1 MSSAGIES
9 VKMLL
14 RFGVLLSLAGL
25 CAAKT
30 GLPRG
35 VRHLPITD
43 KQDIRFV
50 RLSVDG
56 EALNRW
62 STAITQDNQGFIWI
76 ATNDGLYRY
85 DGYTLVPHRHDPANP
100 NSPGDDNL
108 RTVYK
113 DRDGILWI
121 GSASGGLD
129 RLDPARGIF
138 THFRHIP
145 GDERSLSDNNV
156 SRIFQDRSGALWVG
170 SNGGLDLL
178 DPVSGTFQHFR
189 FDPHDPFSL
198 SGNEVSAIYE
208 DRNRNFWVGTTHGL
222 NKLDR
227 ATGRFQRFVHVAA
240 DPRSLGHDF
249 VAAILEDRFG
259 VLWVASVFGG
269 GLSSLDVT
277 SGKFQRY
284 SLHADMAG
292 PEHLSGITSLH
303 EDDDGTL
310 WLGGIE
316 DGLLRLDP
324 ERRRF
329 VRYKR
334 SEVNP
339 SSIHASDVEAL
350 FQDREGVLWICTQ
363 TGVSRFFKGSRAFA
377 RYQHEPGN
385 PSTPQD
391 NLVYAVQE
399 DSHGLLWMGSSRG
412 VESFDRKSGIFRHY
426 THDAYDRYSISH
438 DVVSAI
444 HEDRSGKL
452 WFGTYGGGLNSFDPA
467 SERFTR
473 FQNDPGKIGS
483 LSSDLVQ
490 CLLEDHEG
498 MLWVGT
504 QFGLN
509 RYDAVTG
516 QFKVWR
522 KSPEDPYALP
532 DNNVRALYE
541 DSAGTLWVG
550 TVFGGLARFD
560 RKSGR
565 FTSWHHDPKDPRSL
579 SNEGVASIYR
589 DRQGTL
595 WVGTRGG
602 LNRMDPSGRTF
613 TRFTMKNGLPDQYVQ
628 AILEDHRGDLWLAT
642 HNGLSYFS
650 PRTERFQNFRESD
663 GLPGNY
669 MSPTGMEGA
678 CHLRDGHMAFGSTD
692 GLLVF
697 DPKKITGN
705 SYVPPVVLTSFLL
718 FNRTVPIS
726 EKSPLPQ
733 PIWATT
739 ALTLSP
745 KQSIFTLEF
754 AALSYAAPERNRYR
768 YRLEGLETEWNEV
781 DSKHRI
787 ATYTN
792 LPPRNYVF
800 RVQGSNNGLL
810 WNEAGVSLPI
820 TVLPPWWRTWWFSAI
835 AAASA
840 FALTYLLHL
849 VRVRNLH
856 RTAIKLELQV
866 GERMREL
873 EAARKAAEGAREA
886 AETANRAKGAFLS
899 HMSHELRTPLNA
911 ILGFAG
917 LLRKDVT
924 LPHHHADLDIISRSG
939 EHLLGLIDD
948 VLDVA
953 KIEAGRSVVEV
964 VPCDLMHLVHD
975 VTDMIRMR
983 ALTKGIT
990 MVVDQSPEFPRFV
1003 QTDPQ
1008 KLRQVLLNLLGNAE
1022 KFTDA
1027 GGVLLR
1033 LRASRP
1039 SSGDRWLLTFEVE
1052 DTGPG
1057 ISPEDQIR
1065 IFEPFVQAGTSSRQK
1080 GTGLGLAIARQF
1092 VEMLEG
1098 TVRVTSTPGA
1108 GSTFYVEIP
1117 AAEAQRGEV
1126 AESRFLPEYVLEDG
1140 QPDTRILVVDDDADN
1155 RGLLDRLLR
1164 AAGFQVRVASG
1175 GAEGIELFET
1185 WRPRFI
1191 WTDLR
1196 MPGMNGVEMARSI
1209 RKLDGGSGVKIA
1221 ALSASAGPAERAR
1234 VFAANMDDFL
1244 RKPYHPYEI
1253 FESLARH
1260 LGVRYIASGR
1270 ASALPIQ
1277 SASLG
1282 LRPEDFSPLPGEL
1295 RAELVNAVTSLD
1307 VVRVRSAI
1315 ARVAECDSAL
1325 ASRLS
1330 FHAERLAFGPI
1341 YSALNDQHK

>member
-1 MSSAGIES
+1 
-9 VKMLL
+9 MLL
-14 RFGVLLSLAGL
+14 RFGALLSLALL

-30 GLPRG
+30 RLSEGLL
-35 VRHLPITD
+35 HLPVTD

-62 STAITQDNQGFIWI
+62 ATAITQDNQGFIWV

-85 DGYTLVPHRHDPANP
+85 DGYTLLPHRHDPANP

-108 RTVYK
+108 RAVYK

-129 RLDPARGIF
+129 RFDPARGIF

-156 SRIFQDRSGALWVG
+156 SRVFQDRSGALWVG

-178 DPVSGTFQHFR
+178 DPLSGTFQHFR
-189 FDPHDPFSL
+189 FDPHNPFSL
-198 SGNEVSAIYE
+198 SSNEVSAIYE
-208 DRNRNFWVGTTHGL
+208 DRNRNFWVGTAHGL

-227 ATGRFQRFVHVAA
+227 ATGRFERFGYVAA

-292 PEHLSGITSLH
+292 PEHLSGITSLQ
-303 EDDDGTL
+303 EDDDGAL
-310 WLGGIE
+310 WLGGVE
-316 DGLLRLDP
+316 DGVLRLDP
-324 ERRRF
+324 ERRHL

-339 SSIHASDVEAL
+339 SSIHASNVEAL
-350 FQDREGVLWICTQ
+350 FQDREGVLWIGTQ
-363 TGVSRFFKGSRAFA
+363 TGVSRFFKGSREFS

-385 PSTPQD
+385 ARTPQD
-391 NLVYAVQE
+391 NLIYSVQE
-399 DSHGLLWMGSSRG
+399 DSHGLLWIGSSRG
-412 VESFDRKSGIFRHY
+412 IESFDRKSGIFRHY
-426 THDAYDRYSISH
+426 KHDHHDRYSISH

-467 SERFTR
+467 SGRFTR

-498 MLWVGT
+498 IIWVGT

-509 RYDAVTG
+509 RYEAATG
-516 QFKVWR
+516 QFKVWH
-522 KSPEDPYALP
+522 KSPQNPYSLP

-541 DSAGTLWVG
+541 DSAGTLWIG

-579 SNEGVASIYR
+579 SNEGIASIYR
-589 DRQGTL
+589 DRRGTL

-628 AILEDHRGDLWLAT
+628 AILEDHRGDLWLGT
-642 HNGLSYFS
+642 HNGLSHFS
-650 PRTERFQNFRESD
+650 PLTGRFQNFRESD

-669 MSPTGMEGA
+669 LGPTGMEGA
-678 CHLRDGHMAFGSTD
+678 CRLRDGHMAFGSTN
-692 GLLVF
+692 GLLIF
-697 DPKKITGN
+697 NPEKIAGN
-705 SYVPPVVLTSFLL
+705 SYVPPVVLTNFLL
-718 FNRTVPIS
+718 FNRPVPIS
-726 EKSPLPQ
+726 EKSPLQQ

-745 KQSIFTLEF
+745 EQSIFTFEF

-781 DSKHRI
+781 DSKRRI
-787 ATYTN
+787 ATYN
-792 LPPRNYVF
+792 SLPPRNYVF
-800 RVQGSNNGLL
+800 RVQSSNNNLL
-810 WNEAGVSLPI
+810 WNEAAVSLPI
-820 TVLPPWWRTWWFSAI
+820 TVLPPWWRTWWFI
-835 AAASA
+835 LTAAALGW
-840 FALTYLLHL
+840 ALTYLLHL
-849 VRVRNLH
+849 THVRNLH
-856 RTAIKLELQV
+856 RTAAKLELEV
-866 GERMREL
+866 GERTREL
-873 EAARKAAEGAREA
+873 ETARKAAEGAREA
-886 AETANRAKGAFLS
+886 AETANRAKSAFLS

-953 KIEAGRSVVEV
+953 KIEAGRSVLEI
-964 VPCDLMHLVHD
+964 VPCDLMYMIHD
-975 VTDMIRMR
+975 VTDMVRMR
-983 ALTKGIT
+983 ALTKDIT
-990 MVVDQSPEFPRFV
+990 LVVDQSPEFPRFV

-1008 KLRQVLLNLLGNAE
+1008 KVRQILLNLLGNAV

-1027 GGVLLR
+1027 GRVMLR
-1033 LRASRP
+1033 LAASRP
-1039 SSGDRWLLTFEVE
+1039 SGGDRWLLTFEVE
-1052 DTGPG
+1052 DSGPG
-1057 ISPEDQIR
+1057 IRLEDQSR

-1080 GTGLGLAIARQF
+1080 GTGLGLAITRQF
-1092 VEMLEG
+1092 VEMLGG
-1098 TVRVTSTPGA
+1098 TIRVASSPGR
-1108 GSTFYVEIP
+1108 GSTFRAEIP
-1117 AAEAQRGEV
+1117 AAEAQGDEV
-1126 AESRFLPEYVLEDG
+1126 AESQFRREYVLEDG
-1140 QPDTRILVVDDDADN
+1140 QPDIRVLVVDDDADN
-1155 RGLLDRLLR
+1155 RDLLNRLLR
-1164 AAGFQVRVASG
+1164 TAGFQVRVASG
-1175 GAEGIELFET
+1175 GAEGIELFQA
-1185 WRPRFI
+1185 WQPRFI
-1191 WTDLR
+1191 WTDLQ

-1209 RKLDGGSGVKIA
+1209 RKLDGGLEVKIA
-1221 ALSASAGPAERAR
+1221 ALSASADSAERTS
-1234 VFAANMDDFL
+1234 VFAANMDEFL
-1244 RKPYHPYEI
+1244 RKPYRSHEI
-1253 FESLARH
+1253 FECLARH
-1260 LGVRYIASGR
+1260 LAVKYIAAGGVSG
-1270 ASALPIQ
+1270 LPVP
-1277 SASLG
+1277 SMSFVLH
-1282 LRPEDFSPLPGEL
+1282 PEDFSPLPNDL
-1295 RAELVNAVTSLD
+1295 RAELVSAVVSLD
-1307 VVRVRSAI
+1307 VVRVQAVI
-1315 ARVAECDSAL
+1315 ARIAECDPTL

-1330 FHAERLAFGPI
+1330 LHAERLAFGPI
-1341 YSALNDQHK
+1341 YSALNGHKSSHP